1 MVYEQLHIIKCIARK
16 LNIEEVG
23 ILNYWIIYVVLQHM
37 LIIIR
42 IKRIFWLF
50 SDMCRTITSRNKCW
64 KYHPIFFHLP
74 FSPTL
79 DVLYQTSLFFPHLT
93 CFHFFSSCS
102 IVHTLLHTLPQ
113 PNFQGWPVF
122 STPRPP
128 SPVYSPLCTFKSL
141 FPVFFPVLLPTS
153 PTPKDLCVMYPKF
166 DCNSRLFIFY
176 PPSSIVSIKSEGAHL
191 LVFSGYWFLFPCS

>member
-1 MVYEQLHIIKCIARK
+1 
-16 LNIEEVG
+16 
-23 ILNYWIIYVVLQHM
+23 M

-79 DVLYQTSLFFPHLT
+79 DVLYQTSLFFAHLT

-153 PTPKDLCVMYPKF
+153 PTPKDLCVMWPQILLQFRIIYLLPFKF
-166 DCNSRLFIFY
+166 HSEHKKWRGTPLSIFRLLI
-176 PPSSIVSIKSEGAHL
+176 SLSML
-191 LVFSGYWFLFPCS
+191 LGNRTEKVEKQYSFL